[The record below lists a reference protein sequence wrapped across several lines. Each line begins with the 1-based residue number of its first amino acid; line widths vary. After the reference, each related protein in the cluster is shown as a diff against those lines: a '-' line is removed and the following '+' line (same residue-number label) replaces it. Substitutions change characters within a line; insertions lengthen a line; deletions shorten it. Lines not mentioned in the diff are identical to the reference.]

1 MYTNDEIKADL
12 DRLKDLAEALKAKYG
27 PEFSCIIGA
36 GMSVSTDIKNDE
48 PDAYLG
54 AVYVNG
60 TNQMLQQTCNS
71 FIKSS
76 RFIDSIIDS
85 MEYAILKSHKEN
97 NAPDFMDKLAVRSL
111 EGLKTILIK
120 TTDEYKELEK
130 ELDVEGAV
138 RDLLK
143 DSGFIIN

>member
-36 GMSVSTDIKNDE
+36 GMSVSSDPIGE
-48 PDAYLG
+48 PDSYLG

-60 TNQMLQQTCNS
+60 TNQMLQQTCNT

-76 RFIDSIIDS
+76 KFIDSIVDS
-85 MEYAILKSHKEN
+85 MEYAILKNHKEN
-97 NAPDFMDKLAVRSL
+97 NTPDFMDKLAIKSL
-111 EGLKTILIK
+111 EGLKTILIR

-130 ELDVEGAV
+130 ELNVEEAV

>member
-36 GMSVSTDIKNDE
+36 GVGISSDIISE
-48 PDAYLG
+48 PDTYLG
-54 AVYVNG
+54 SVYIDG
-60 TNQMLQQTCNS
+60 TDLMLQQTCNS
-71 FIKSS
+71 FIKSPKL
-76 RFIDSIIDS
+76 IDSIIDS

-97 NAPDFMDKLAVRSL
+97 NVPDIMDKLAIKSL
-111 EGLKTILIK
+111 EGLKTILLR

-138 RDLLK
+138 KNLLK
-143 DSGFIIN
+143 DSGFITN

>member
-36 GMSVSTDIKNDE
+36 GMSVSSDPMSE
-48 PDAYLG
+48 PDSYLG

-60 TNQMLQQTCNS
+60 TNQMLQQTCNT

-76 RFIDSIIDS
+76 KFIDSIVDS
-85 MEYAILKSHKEN
+85 MEYAILKNHKEN
-97 NAPDFMDKLAVRSL
+97 NTPDFMDKLAIKSL
-111 EGLKTILIK
+111 EGLKTILIR

-138 RDLLK
+138 RGLLK

>member
-36 GMSVSTDIKNDE
+36 GMSVSSDIINE
-48 PDAYLG
+48 PDSYLG
-54 AVYVNG
+54 AVYING
-60 TNQMLQQTCNS
+60 TSPMLQQNCNS

-97 NAPDFMDKLAVRSL
+97 NTPDFMDKLAIKSL
-111 EGLKTILIK
+111 EGLKTVLIK
-120 TTDEYKELEK
+120 TTDEYKEFEK
-130 ELDVEGAV
+130 EVDVEGAV
-138 RDLLK
+138 RNLLEN
-143 DSGFIIN
+143 SGFITN

>member
-36 GMSVSTDIKNDE
+36 GMSVSSDLISE
-48 PDAYLG
+48 PDSYLG

-60 TNQMLQQTCNS
+60 TNQMLQQTCNT

-76 RFIDSIIDS
+76 KFIDSIVDS
-85 MEYAILKSHKEN
+85 MEYAIIKNHKEN
-97 NAPDFMDKLAVRSL
+97 NTPDFMDKLAIKSL
-111 EGLKTILIK
+111 EGLKTILIR

-138 RDLLK
+138 RGLLK

>member
-12 DRLKDLAEALKAKYG
+12 GRLKDLADALKAKYG

-54 AVYVNG
+54 SVYIDG
-60 TNQMLQQTCNS
+60 TDQMLQQTCNS
-71 FIKSS
+71 FIKSPKL
-76 RFIDSIIDS
+76 IDSIIDS
-85 MEYAILKSHKEN
+85 MECAILKSHEEN
-97 NAPDFMDKLAVRSL
+97 NVPDIMDRLAIKSL
-111 EGLKTILIK
+111 EGLKTILIR